1 MAKASKILIAGGRK
15 VEEVMPQEAAKEEL
29 LAKIIGRSGT
39 LRAPALRQ
47 GDVFYIGYNDELYAL
62 ITSR

>member
-1 MAKASKILIAGGRK
+1 MAKASKVLIAGGRK
-15 VEEVMPQEAAKEEL
+15 VEEMVPQTAAKEEL
-29 LAKIIGRSGT
+29 LAKIVGRSGT
-39 LRAPALRQ
+39 LRAPTLRQ

>member
-1 MAKASKILIAGGRK
+1 VAKASKILIAGGRK

>member
-15 VEEVMPQEAAKEEL
+15 VEEMVPQEAAKEEL
-29 LAKIIGRSGT
+29 LAKIVGRSGT
-39 LRAPALRQ
+39 LRAPTLRQ